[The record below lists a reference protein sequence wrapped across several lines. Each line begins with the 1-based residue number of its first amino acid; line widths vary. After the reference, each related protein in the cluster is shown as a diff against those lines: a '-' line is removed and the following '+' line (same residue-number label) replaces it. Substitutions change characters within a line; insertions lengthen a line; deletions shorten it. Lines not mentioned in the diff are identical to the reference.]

1 MYHLIA
7 FIIGSL
13 VAVVI
18 LAWRWKRLNRWVH
31 VLLFVIA
38 LSGLVNIP
46 LFLGAAW
53 VDWKVLDAS
62 QRRAIQSYLDG
73 GAMITDG
80 TLDLQ
85 PYKHTVAA
93 YFPDGH
99 PRAGSGVRVVL
110 FPYEPKLGQ
119 SISAGLITALILG
132 LTSAGVF
139 ALFRNGRRDS

>member
-7 FIIGSL
+7 LIIGSL
-13 VAVVI
+13 IAVVS
-18 LAWRWKRLNRWVH
+18 LAWRWKRFNRWMH

-38 LSGLVNIP
+38 VSGLINIP

-80 TLDLQ
+80 TLDIL

-93 YFPDGH
+93 FFPDGH

-110 FPYEPKLGQ
+110 FPYEPRFGQ
-119 SISAGLITALILG
+119 NISVGLFTALVIG
-132 LTSAGVF
+132 LTCAGVF
-139 ALFRNGRRDS
+139 ALTRKLRGVS